1 MVQSF
6 VTYYCCTILQLLI
19 TRWYLHKVNSFS
31 IKVTPPAII
40 RKQDRQTTTDDDQV
54 QAIIEQAETICRA
67 RHDNRA
73 VLSLFVPVPERPIP
87 QPCGTTD
94 NLDAETTSPTHL
106 YGLKC
111 LPTPPFDFPA
121 GSYLRLGP
129 GGYTKDESFLDGD
142 GLVQCTYFSVR
153 EPWNNILY
161 CHMRQYEKPFLIYF
175 SFLVS

>member
-19 TRWYLHKVNSFS
+19 TRWYFHKVNSFS

-40 RKQDRQTTTDDDQV
+40 RKLDRQTNTDDDHV
-54 QAIIEQAETICRA
+54 QAIIKQAEATCRA

-87 QPCGTTD
+87 QPCTTTTD
-94 NLDAETTSPTHL
+94 NLEAETTSPTRL
-106 YGLKC
+106 YGSKC
-111 LPTPPFDFPA
+111 LPVPPIDFPA

-142 GLVQCTYFSVR
+142 GLVQCMYF
-153 EPWNNILY
+153 
-161 CHMRQYEKPFLIYF
+161 
-175 SFLVS
+175 